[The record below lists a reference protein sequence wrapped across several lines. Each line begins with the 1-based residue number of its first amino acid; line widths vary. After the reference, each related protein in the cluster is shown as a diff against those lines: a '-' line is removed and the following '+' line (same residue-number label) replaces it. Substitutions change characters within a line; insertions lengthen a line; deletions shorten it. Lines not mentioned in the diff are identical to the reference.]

1 MIICHPKKV
10 EIAQQKATASAT
22 EESVMHAKKTEQDL
36 SSDLGM
42 LQQELDAINKAA
54 ELLHN
59 DCTAKVETFEERN
72 AKREAE
78 IKSLKSALEILNE

>member
-1 MIICHPKKV
+1 
-10 EIAQQKATASAT
+10 
-22 EESVMHAKKTEQDL
+22 MHAKKTEQDL